1 MLVSSRENDPMTLR
15 DRLQWLF
22 RMALMLFILTS
33 VAFLSALT
41 AMRFAIHGSEV
52 VMPEVVG
59 KKNIDAQQILRGRG
73 ISMKV
78 EDRIYSL
85 LPLDQVVRQSPPPN
99 MKVKLGQNAHVVLSL
114 GPQKVT
120 IPPVTGRSV
129 RLARIGLL
137 RGGMQVGEVSGAYL
151 PIGMADDVIE
161 QDPAPGTSDVTSPR
175 ENLLVSMGPRPPAY
189 AMPGVTGLPL
199 TDAEAR
205 LGSAGLKVS
214 KLTLSATSNSPHG
227 TVVGQIPARG
237 QRVDASASIELEVA
251 E

>member
-1 MLVSSRENDPMTLR
+1 MTLR

-41 AMRFAIHGSEV
+41 AMRFAIHGREV
-52 VMPEVVG
+52 VMPDVVG
-59 KKNIDAQQILRGRG
+59 KKNLDAQQILRGRG
-73 ISMKV
+73 VTMKV

-99 MKVKLGQNAHVVLSL
+99 MKVKLGQYAHVVLSL

-120 IPPVTGRSV
+120 IPPVGGRSV
-129 RLARIGLL
+129 RLARIELL
-137 RGGMQVGEVSGAYL
+137 RGGMQVGEVSGAFL
-151 PIGMADDVIE
+151 PGGTPDEVIQ
-161 QDPAPGTSDVTSPR
+161 QDPAPGTSDVTSPH

-189 AMPGVTGLPL
+189 AMPDVTGLPL
-199 TDAEAR
+199 GDAEGR
-205 LGSAGLKVS
+205 LTPAGLKVS
-214 KLTLSATSNSPHG
+214 KLTLSSSSGAQHG
-227 TVVGQIPARG
+227 TVVGQTPARG
-237 QRVDASASIELEVA
+237 QRVDSSATIELEVA